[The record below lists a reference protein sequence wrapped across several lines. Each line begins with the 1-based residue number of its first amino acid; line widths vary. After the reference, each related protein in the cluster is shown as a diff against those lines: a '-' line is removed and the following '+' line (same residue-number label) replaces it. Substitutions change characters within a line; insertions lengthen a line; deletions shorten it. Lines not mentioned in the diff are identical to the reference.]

1 MDLFSDSVEVGTTP
15 TAVFS
20 FVPVILHSVVI
31 EADCSRRINLGV
43 GGVSDGAGLELTD
56 GATLSFGY
64 TDFDLHDSDACRMIT
79 IYAVGADAG
88 DKVRIFG
95 WRR

>member
-1 MDLFSDSVEVGTTP
+1 MDLFSDSIEVGTFA
-15 TAVFS
+15 TAVLS
-20 FVPVILHSVVI
+20 FVPTQLHSVTI
-31 EADCSRRINLGV
+31 EADCARRINLGV
-43 GGVSDGAGLELTD
+43 GGVSDGGGLELTD
-56 GATLSFGY
+56 GATLSFSY
-64 TDFDLHDSDACRMIT
+64 HDFDLHDADACRLIT